1 MSELYGLLAEFDDPD
16 LLARA
21 ARHLRRLG
29 YRRVEAYSPYPLEEL
44 PEALGLGRTWIGLVV
59 LVGGMLG
66 GAAGYALQV
75 YVSVVAYPLNVG
87 GRPLHSW
94 PAFVPVT
101 FEMAILGAAAAAVLG
116 MLFMNG
122 LPRPHHPLF
131 NVPDFARASQDGFFL
146 AVEATDPRF
155 DLRKTRVVLQAAGA
169 LSVSEV
175 KT

>member
-1 MSELYGLLAEFDDPD
+1 MSELYGLVAEFDEPER
-16 LLARA
+16 LAAA

-59 LVGGMLG
+59 LLGGVLG
-66 GAAGYALQV
+66 GAAGYGLQY
-75 YVSVVAYPLNVG
+75 YVSVIAYPLNVG

-101 FEMAILGAAAAAVLG
+101 FEMAILGAALAAILG

-131 NVPDFARASQDGFFL
+131 NVPEFARASQDGFFL

-155 DLRKTRVVLQAAGA
+155 DLRKTRVVLQATGA
-169 LSVSEV
+169 LIVREV

>member
-1 MSELYGLLAEFDDPD
+1 
-16 LLARA
+16 
-21 ARHLRRLG
+21 
-29 YRRVEAYSPYPLEEL
+29 VEAYSPYPLEEL